1 MSKQVKPKAK
11 KRRVYPFE
19 FKLRAVRLLLEE
31 GFTGPEI
38 GRELGCSFHTV
49 YKWADIYRKYGEA
62 GLQPSLSRRK
72 RRPAG
77 TPAVRERALE
87 LKKDNPTWGVKRIS
101 DTLKRW
107 FWLKSSPETVR
118 QVLKEEGLI
127 KPPPKKRKKNIT
139 TPRRFERA
147 TPNQMWQ
154 TDICTFRLAGKNAYL
169 IGFIDDYSRYIT
181 GLGLYRSQTA
191 ENLLEVYRTATG
203 EYGVP
208 REMLTD
214 NGRQYTNWRGVTKFE
229 KELKKDRIK
238 HIKSRPH
245 HPMTLG
251 KIERFWKSI
260 LNEFLFRA
268 QFDSF
273 ESARERIALWVK
285 HYNHRRPHQGIGS
298 VCPADRFF
306 EIQGELKK
314 TMESGIQENVLE
326 QALRGK
332 PVSPFYMVGRMGG
345 QNVVI
350 KAEKGKV
357 KMQVDGEEHETSH
370 ELVYDMIKDHNNE
383 EKKKDIQPDGQVQ
396 SSTVSMDRDKE
407 PERDMPG
414 DVHQPNTAGQMAGD
428 SNGRNDESP
437 QWRPWEEEK
446 GSYLEWQTGKTA
458 IEKTDKAEGGENR
471 IGEDVEKE
479 THRTAPNGNNP
490 TGKKRKNKRRRRSK
504 KARSV
509 KDHILQVGEQSNKG
523 NGRSNKKRGKR
534 KARSDRRGTEAHGAG
549 R

>member
-1 MSKQVKPKAK
+1 M
-11 KRRVYPFE
+11 
-19 FKLRAVRLLLEE
+19 
-31 GFTGPEI
+31 
-38 GRELGCSFHTV
+38 
-49 YKWADIYRKYGEA
+49 
-62 GLQPSLSRRK
+62 
-72 RRPAG
+72 
-77 TPAVRERALE
+77 
-87 LKKDNPTWGVKRIS
+87 
-101 DTLKRW
+101 
-107 FWLKSSPETVR
+107 
-118 QVLKEEGLI
+118 
-127 KPPPKKRKKNIT
+127 
-139 TPRRFERA
+139 
-147 TPNQMWQ
+147 
-154 TDICTFRLAGKNAYL
+154 
-169 IGFIDDYSRYIT
+169 
-181 GLGLYRSQTA
+181 
-191 ENLLEVYRTATG
+191 EVYRTATG

-314 TMESGIQENVLE
+314 TMESGIQDNVLE

-350 KAEKGKV
+350 KAEKGKI
-357 KMQVDGEEHETSH
+357 KMQVDGEEHETSN
-370 ELVYDMIKDHNNE
+370 ELVYDMIKEHNNE
-383 EKKKDIQPDGQVQ
+383 EKKKDIQPAGQMQ
-396 SSTVSMDRDKE
+396 SSTDSVDGSKE
-407 PERDMPG
+407 PERDMSG
-414 DVHQPNTAGQMAGD
+414 DVNKPVPAFEMAGD

-437 QWRPWEEEK
+437 QWRSWEEEE
-446 GSYLEWQTGKTA
+446 GSFLKWQTGKTA
-458 IEKTDKAEGGENR
+458 IKETDKAKGGETR
-471 IGEDVEKE
+471 IGKDVEKE

-509 KDHILQVGEQSNKG
+509 KDHILQVGEQSNKR

-534 KARSDRRGTEAHGAG
+534 KARSNRRRSEAQGAG